1 MAENNLMVVTKTL
14 PKTIQ
19 TTNAIAVRLLNIS
32 QNHISEIN
40 GIERGN
46 LFKTLFGHY
55 PKDEDLG
62 DYLRWDFTRKAMHLL
77 RQKSNCF
84 IVNKYENRDSCF
96 FVVKTDKDA
105 TYYIDRLERNIKSMK
120 LMQKKVQKA
129 VTEKWYQQ
137 NFCITGNETKKLKG
151 EKQ

>member
-19 TTNAIAVRLLNIS
+19 TTNAIAVRLLDIF
-32 QNHISEIN
+32 QNHISEANAI
-40 GIERGN
+40 GREN

-84 IVNKYENRDSCF
+84 IVNKYEDRDSLF

-105 TYYIDRLERNIKSMK
+105 AYYIDRLDRNIKSMK

-137 NFCITGNETKKLKG
+137 RFCIAGKEVKKL
-151 EKQ
+151 Q